1 MQYKQTVVSVIKHQS
16 AFYFMD
22 KSLLLFKFH
31 ILHLYF
37 NGLYSNFAYNILHYV
52 DTVTHKYSN
61 IQISLSFFLSSFLS
75 PDPIFLW
82 DTPFS
87 LSLCVSLSS
96 SPIPSFIPFFFF
108 FQESV
113 FLYNPGC
120 LGTHSVD
127 QAGLKVRNPPDSV
140 SWVLEIKG
148 VCHHCLAVTFHYHS
162 A

>member
-61 IQISLSFFLSSFLS
+61 IQISLS
-75 PDPIFLW
+75 
-82 DTPFS
+82 
-87 LSLCVSLSS
+87 VSLSS
-96 SPIPSFIPFFFF
+96 SPLPSFIPFFFF

-140 SWVLEIKG
+140 S
-148 VCHHCLAVTFHYHS
+148 
-162 A
+162 